1 MHSFATDGGHVQQS
15 RHRWQA
21 PPALLPGEADLRKL
35 LQLPEQYLTPE
46 IHDAIY
52 REVTRQELERRVSQ
66 ESVFIGVRKR
76 QRCVSMLGLVPYL
89 SAQSWSSMV
98 CSGAS
103 AGCCNAGAP
112 PALCEAPLQIYRD
125 GLGSNHHHPGSSDCL
140 GE

>member
-21 PPALLPGEADLRKL
+21 PPALLPGEADLRNL

-52 REVTRQELERRVSQ
+52 REVTRQELERSVSQ

-76 QRCVSMLGLVPYL
+76 QRCASMLDRVPCL
-89 SAQSWSSMV
+89 FAQSRSNVV

-103 AGCCNAGAP
+103 AGCCCNAGAP
-112 PALCEAPLQIYRD
+112 VRTIPTGVR
-125 GLGSNHHHPGSSDCL
+125 
-140 GE
+140 